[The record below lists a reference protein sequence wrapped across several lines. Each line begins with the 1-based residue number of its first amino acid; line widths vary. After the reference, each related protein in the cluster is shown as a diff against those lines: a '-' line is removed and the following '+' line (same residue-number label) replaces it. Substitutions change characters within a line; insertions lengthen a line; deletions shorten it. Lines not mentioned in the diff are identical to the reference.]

1 MKEKKPAL
9 IILNQMAGPL
19 TWELAEDLGR
29 EIGRV
34 ALLTGHPDTLARG
47 GNEHVDVFPA
57 APYRR
62 GSYARRVISWVR
74 YLVRAFFWIWR
85 WPARTPVLLFSNP
98 PMLAWL
104 GYLMCVLRGQRYAVM
119 VHDIYPDLLVRL
131 GAISEPHPVTRTW
144 RWLNRKSYERAEMV
158 MTLGEYMSAALSRG
172 FDPLKTRAGRI
183 EVVYPWAD
191 TESIRPRAKSENWF
205 AEKHEQV
212 DKLTVMYSGN
222 MGLGHDIETMLEA
235 ARQLKGEPK
244 VHFMFIGDGPK
255 WQVVEDWIR
264 EKKLSNVTLLPWQS
278 EEVVPYS
285 LATADL
291 ALVSLEEEMAG
302 LAVPSKAFSSLAAGA
317 PLVVVCSRDTELAS
331 LIKRFDCGRMISPG
345 QPEELTAM
353 LCGLIANPRELE
365 HLKAQ
370 SRRAAEKI
378 GSRANSEAFVN
389 IINHVLLSGSATG
402 ASVRPESRKMPV

>member
-1 MKEKKPAL
+1 MKDMKPAL
-9 IILNQMAGPL
+9 VILNQMAGPL
-19 TWELAEDLGR
+19 TWELAEDIGR
-29 EIGRV
+29 ELGQV
-34 ALLTGHPDTLARG
+34 ALLTGHPDTLAKG
-47 GNEHVDVFPA
+47 GNERVLLFA
-57 APYRR
+57 APPYRR
-62 GSYARRVISWVR
+62 GSYALRAFSWLR
-74 YLVRAFFWIWR
+74 YLVRAFFWMWR

-104 GYLMCVLRGQRYAVM
+104 GCLMWMLRGQRYVVM

-131 GAISEPHPVTRTW
+131 GTVSESHPVTRAW
-144 RWLNRKSYERAEMV
+144 RYLNRKSYEHSEMV
-158 MTLGEYMSAALSRG
+158 MTLGEYMSATLSRG

-191 TESIRPRAKSENWF
+191 TELIRPLAKSENWF
-205 AEKHEQV
+205 AREHDQA

-235 ARQLKGEPK
+235 AGRLKDEPRI
-244 VHFMFIGDGPK
+244 HFMFIGAGPK

-264 EKKLSNVTLLPWQS
+264 EKRLTNITLLPWQS

-302 LAVPSKAFSSLAAGA
+302 LAIPSKAFSSLAAGV
-317 PLVVVCSRDTELAS
+317 PLVVVCSRETELAS
-331 LIKRFDCGRMISPG
+331 LIKRFDCGRMIHPG
-345 QPEELTAM
+345 RSEELTAM
-353 LCGLIANPRELE
+353 LCGLIANPRELS

-389 IINHVLLSGSATG
+389 IINHVLMSGGAT
-402 ASVRPESRKMPV
+402 APDVQPDSRKMQV

>member
-1 MKEKKPAL
+1 MKEKKTAL
-9 IILNQMAGPL
+9 IVLNQMAGPL
-19 TWELAEDLGR
+19 TWELAEDVGR
-29 EIGRV
+29 AIGQV

-47 GNEHVDVFPA
+47 GNEHVHLFPA

-62 GSYARRVISWVR
+62 GSYARRVVSWVR
-74 YLVRAFFWIWR
+74 YLVRAFFWMWK

-104 GYLMCVLRGQRYAVM
+104 GYLMWMLRGQRYAVM
-119 VHDIYPDLLVRL
+119 VHDIYPDLLIRL
-131 GAISEPHPVTRTW
+131 GAISESHPVTRIW
-144 RWLNRKSYERAEMV
+144 RWLNRKSYEHAEMV
-158 MTLGEYMSAALSRG
+158 MTLGEYMSATLSRG

-191 TESIRPRAKSENWF
+191 TELIRPLAKSENWF
-205 AEKHEQV
+205 AERHGQV

-235 ARQLKGEPK
+235 AEQLRGEPK
-244 VHFMFIGDGPK
+244 VHFMFIGAGPK
-255 WQVVEDWIR
+255 WQVVEDRVR
-264 EKKLSNVTLLPWQS
+264 EKKLTNVTLLPWQS

-285 LATADL
+285 LTTADL

-302 LAVPSKAFSSLAAGA
+302 LAVPSKAFSSLAAGV

-331 LIKRFDCGRMISPG
+331 MIKRFDCGRMIHPG

-353 LCGLIANPRELE
+353 LCGLISNPRELE

-389 IINHVLLSGSATG
+389 IINHVLLSGSPMAPD
-402 ASVRPESRKMPV
+402 VRSESRKMPV